1 MSSTT
6 GGESSVVQML
16 GSLYDAIEKDF
27 GGMPTRLYRAFRP
40 KIRMLNHSLFH
51 GSILQKETNTNPV
64 LCLPFHFEQ
73 SKVHHHGD

>member
-27 GGMPTRLYRAFRP
+27 GGLPTRLYRAFRP
-40 KIRMLNHSLFH
+40 KISRIFQ
-51 GSILQKETNTNPV
+51 I
-64 LCLPFHFEQ
+64 
-73 SKVHHHGD
+73 VHCCIFP